1 MLNNMN
7 MTNKILTSQE
17 QQALNPYLLSD
28 DKGLAIKVLAFGGII
43 SSIRIKGQ
51 ELSLGYDD
59 LSLYLDDPFYL
70 GASVGRYANRISEG
84 IFYLNNQKYT
94 VSKTPGEHCLHGG
107 EQGFNKHIWQVLYH
121 HKDEIKLYLHSPD
134 GSQGFPGNLDIWQTI
149 SVSDNQIKIV
159 FQASTDKDTVVNLT
173 NHCYFNLN
181 NDDSLIDNHHL
192 QLFSNHYLP
201 TDKEGIPTGV
211 IEPALET
218 RFDFKESTQLKQV
231 LSSHHE
237 QIQLANGIDHCF
249 VVNNDEK
256 HDCKKHQS
264 ADYKSDNQLVAK
276 LTSPKSNITLSLFTS
291 LPGVQVYTGNYLTTP
306 FKKNQGVCLEAQFW
320 PDAPNN
326 NAFPSTVLVAN
337 EKFHHEIVYAF
348 NED

>member
-1 MLNNMN
+1 ML
-7 MTNKILTSQE
+7 TTQD

-43 SSIRIKGQ
+43 SSIRFKGQ

-94 VSKTPGEHCLHGG
+94 VSKMPGEHCLHGG
-107 EQGFNKHIWQVLYH
+107 EQGFNKHIWQVIYH

-134 GSQGFPGNLDIWQTI
+134 GSQGFPGNLEVWQTI
-149 SVSDNQIKIV
+149 TVSNNQIKII
-159 FQASTDKDTVVNLT
+159 FQASTDKNTVVNLT

-181 NDDSLIDNHHL
+181 TDDSLIDNHHL
-192 QLFSNHYLP
+192 QLFSNHYIP
-201 TDKEGIPTGV
+201 TNKEGIPTGK
-211 IEPALET
+211 IEPTLGSC
-218 RFDFKESTQLKQV
+218 FDFNQSNQLKNI
-231 LSSHHE
+231 LSQSHE
-237 QIQLANGIDHCF
+237 QIQSANGLDHCF
-249 VVNNDEK
+249 VTNNDDK
-256 HDCKKHQS
+256 PSANKHQS
-264 ADYKSDNQLVAK
+264 DEYKNDNQLVAK

-320 PDAPNN
+320 PDAPNRKD
-326 NAFPSTVLVAN
+326 FPSTMLVAG
-337 EKFHHEIVYAF
+337 EKFHQEIIYAF
-348 NED
+348 ND